1 MTDIHSASFFFK
13 GGNIMG
19 TLLMIL
25 FAIIGI
31 AVLAIILLVVGA
43 AIVYLFPIAIAIF
56 LIWAGFKLLHL
67 V

>member
-1 MTDIHSASFFFK
+1 
-13 GGNIMG
+13 MG

-56 LIWAGFKLLHL
+56 LIWTGFKLLHL

>member
-1 MTDIHSASFFFK
+1 
-13 GGNIMG
+13 MG

-31 AVLAIILLVVGA
+31 AVLAVLAIILSVVGA

>member
-1 MTDIHSASFFFK
+1 MS
-13 GGNIMG
+13 

-25 FAIIGI
+25 FAIIGF